1 MSTLTQFSDC
11 IRIHQSYVET
21 RWSPPRRR
29 LQFLPVRST
38 NSYLKIHPTTRTS
51 AGRRHQR
58 HPPFLPD
65 EPAPYLAAFGLLLI
79 HDALFFHSR
88 SLTESLSRHCG
99 ATRSCR
105 MVPIPAAQEPPIK
118 SGEWAAHA
126 KHDGGIMIS
135 ERGVSERARTHI
147 HKRASTDRK
156 TRPCNER
163 FCCRPVGGSAE
174 ACSGNNSASRVYFKG
189 STHSKSTICS

>member
-1 MSTLTQFSDC
+1 MSTLTQFSHC
-11 IRIHQSYVET
+11 IRMHQSYVET
-21 RWSPPRRR
+21 RRSPPRRR

-51 AGRRHQR
+51 AGWRHQR

-65 EPAPYLAAFGLLLI
+65 KPAPYLAAFGLLLI

-105 MVPIPAAQEPPIK
+105 MVPIPAAQEPPMK

-135 ERGVSERARTHI
+135 ERGCRSARAQHTHI
-147 HKRASTDRK
+147 QKSLDRQK
-156 TRPCNER
+156 NTS
-163 FCCRPVGGSAE
+163 V
-174 ACSGNNSASRVYFKG
+174 
-189 STHSKSTICS
+189 

>member
-1 MSTLTQFSDC
+1 MCTLTQFSDC
-11 IRIHQSYVET
+11 IRIHQPCVET
-21 RWSPPRRR
+21 RR

-38 NSYLKIHPTTRTS
+38 NSYLKIHSTTRTS

-88 SLTESLSRHCG
+88 SLTEILSRHCG

-105 MVPIPAAQEPPIK
+105 MVPIPAAQEPPMK

-126 KHDGGIMIS
+126 KHDGGIMMS
-135 ERGVSERARTHI
+135 ERGSRSPRAHI
-147 HKRASTDRK
+147 DKKASADRK
-156 TRPCNER
+156 TRPFNGR
-163 FCCRPVGGSAE
+163 FCCGPAGGSA
-174 ACSGNNSASRVYFKG
+174 KG
-189 STHSKSTICS
+189 QQQQQQQCVSCLL